1 MKRLYRIRNGSMIAG
16 VCNGLSAY
24 FNVDVSLVRLAAVLL
39 ACVGGIGVIT
49 YIVAA
54 IIIPEG

>member
-16 VCNGLSAY
+16 VCNGLAAY

-49 YIVAA
+49 YIVGA

>member
-16 VCNGLSAY
+16 VCTGIAAY
-24 FNVDVSLVRLAAVLL
+24 FDVDVNIVKIAAVIL
-39 ACVGGIGVIT
+39 ACMGGIGVIP

-54 IIIPEG
+54 LIIPEG